1 MLDIK
6 ITNARIVD
14 GSGGPSR
21 SGEVGIKD
29 GKIVALG
36 SVDGDARNVIDA
48 KGHVVAPGFVDIH
61 THYDAQVVWDR
72 MMTISPWHGVTTAV
86 IGNCG
91 FGVAPTRPQD
101 RELIIRTLEKV
112 EGMSVDAL
120 NAGLGD
126 WGFESFPEYMDA
138 LEAQGTAINL
148 AVLFGHTPLRLYV
161 MGVEATERT
170 ATDDEVATM
179 RGLFA
184 EGLEAGALGFATSK
198 AVTHTGFDGRPVP
211 SRMASFEE
219 ILSLASVM
227 GEQNTGLM
235 QATIGRDLFLDE
247 FETITRATGRP
258 ISWTALLAGVS
269 LAEGDHMDQLRR
281 SAELSAQGLPIY
293 PQVTPRALMFEQQF
307 SAPFIFEPMS
317 IFRDVRGADHEG
329 KKRIYADSAFRDAFR
344 HKMDSNAK
352 PTFIRSFEKTIIA
365 DVPGAPELSERLL
378 RDVAAERGMAMTDLI
393 LDLSLETDLEAR
405 FRMPVA
411 NHEED
416 EVEPLLQD
424 SSTVIGLSDAGAHA
438 SQLCDACLPTW
449 LLGRWVREKG
459 VFSVEEAVRMLT
471 SRPAEVFG
479 ITDRGTLAEGRPA
492 DIVIFDPETVGSGP
506 VKRVHDFPAG
516 ADRLIAEADGIDAV
530 IVNGTLL
537 RQSGTDMVDPAGTLP
552 GKLLRNGSAA

>member
-1 MLDIK
+1 MCIRD
-6 ITNARIVD
+6 
-14 GSGGPSR
+14 S
-21 SGEVGIKD
+21 
-29 GKIVALG
+29 
-36 SVDGDARNVIDA
+36 
-48 KGHVVAPGFVDIH
+48 
-61 THYDAQVVWDR
+61 YDAQVVWDR

-235 QATIGRDLFLDE
+235 QDC
-247 FETITRATGRP
+247 
-258 ISWTALLAGVS
+258 LL
-269 LAEGDHMDQLRR
+269 
-281 SAELSAQGLPIY
+281 Y
-293 PQVTPRALMFEQQF
+293 T
-307 SAPFIFEPMS
+307 
-317 IFRDVRGADHEG
+317 
-329 KKRIYADSAFRDAFR
+329 
-344 HKMDSNAK
+344 
-352 PTFIRSFEKTIIA
+352 
-365 DVPGAPELSERLL
+365 
-378 RDVAAERGMAMTDLI
+378 
-393 LDLSLETDLEAR
+393 
-405 FRMPVA
+405 
-411 NHEED
+411 
-416 EVEPLLQD
+416 
-424 SSTVIGLSDAGAHA
+424 SDAADDL
-438 SQLCDACLPTW
+438 LCVD
-449 LLGRWVREKG
+449 LGGRRIIKKKKINEK
-459 VFSVEEAVRMLT
+459 S
-471 SRPAEVFG
+471 
-479 ITDRGTLAEGRPA
+479 
-492 DIVIFDPETVGSGP
+492 
-506 VKRVHDFPAG
+506 KC
-516 ADRLIAEADGIDAV
+516 
-530 IVNGTLL
+530 
-537 RQSGTDMVDPAGTLP
+537 
-552 GKLLRNGSAA
+552 RN